1 MRGPQNGSVTSDL
14 IGEVMAAQGRE
25 PDWRG
30 DVGALVPVLA
40 AALRAGDLLVTMGAG
55 DVTRVGPAVF
65 ATRGATPR

>member
-1 MRGPQNGSVTSDL
+1 MPGVTSDL
-14 IGEVMAAQGRE
+14 IGAVMAARGRE

-30 DVGALVPVLA
+30 DVGALVPALA

-65 ATRGATPR
+65 ATRGATLG